1 MWTNEQCPT
10 KNYKLDHIYVSI
22 YVFAIFD
29 TVPCWYEHIQPQKEI
44 NVPPTKGLQQVLAY
58 REKYTFFRTIHFF
71 TLNRTNQILQQNF
84 HELVC
89 QKLTKKLT
97 KKSDLQKNYTRLLVW
112 FSVALDFWET
122 LNWIWDFV
130 HLFSTSFQ
138 GNRLLFRW

>member
-1 MWTNEQCPT
+1 MSPSM
-10 KNYKLDHIYVSI
+10 YLRSL
-22 YVFAIFD
+22 
-29 TVPCWYEHIQPQKEI
+29 IQPQNEI
-44 NVPPTKGLQQVLAY
+44 NVPPTKGLQQVSAY

-122 LNWIWDFV
+122 LN
-130 HLFSTSFQ
+130 
-138 GNRLLFRW
+138 

>member
-1 MWTNEQCPT
+1 M
-10 KNYKLDHIYVSI
+10 YR
-22 YVFAIFD
+22 
-29 TVPCWYEHIQPQKEI
+29 
-44 NVPPTKGLQQVLAY
+44 QQRVY
-58 REKYTFFRTIHFF
+58 NKYQRIGKSTIFRTIHFF

-122 LNWIWDFV
+122 LN
-130 HLFSTSFQ
+130 
-138 GNRLLFRW
+138 

>member
-1 MWTNEQCPT
+1 MSSSM
-10 KNYKLDHIYVSI
+10 YLRSL
-22 YVFAIFD
+22 
-29 TVPCWYEHIQPQKEI
+29 IQPQNEI

-71 TLNRTNQILQQNF
+71 TLNRTNQILQQNL

-112 FSVALDFWET
+112 FSVALDFWEP
-122 LNWIWDFV
+122 LN
-130 HLFSTSFQ
+130 
-138 GNRLLFRW
+138 